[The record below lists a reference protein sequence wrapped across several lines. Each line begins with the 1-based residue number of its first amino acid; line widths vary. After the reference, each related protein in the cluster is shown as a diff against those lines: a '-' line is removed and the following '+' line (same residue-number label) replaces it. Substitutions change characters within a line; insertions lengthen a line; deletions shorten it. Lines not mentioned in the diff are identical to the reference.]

1 MLQWSITGSRGI
13 GKSQPGNTPGINKI
27 MGRGVNMRI
36 CIIGAG
42 AGGRGASGQIRQ
54 LDKQAQVDIFSTQSE
69 IGYAPCEP
77 PFVLR
82 GVARWDDIF
91 YPGKFFEERNV
102 TVHLNT
108 EVTDILRKEKR
119 IIAGDQSHPYDKL
132 ILCPGSIPSVPPIPG
147 LDGNNE
153 FTLSTNIADGRALE
167 KIIPKYTTAAVIG
180 AGAIGVEI
188 TLALIARGY
197 RKVYLLDMMENILP
211 TGLDKDMASKVEPVM
226 QEKGIELVLSA
237 NINSIKSESG
247 RKRIILPDREL
258 EVDLIFLTTGARP
271 NVELAQKA
279 GIEIGKTGGILVNQ
293 YLQTS
298 DPDIYAAGD
307 CLENWDII
315 TGSKTRR
322 LMVTTAGRTGN
333 IAGENLVRGN
343 TTPYEGTLMTFVIE
357 IFGNKIGATGFTER
371 FAREKG
377 LDVVSATVSS
387 PTSRPH
393 LGNTIL
399 HHKLIADR
407 RTRTLIGAQV
417 ISEEIIRGTI
427 NELSLAIA
435 EKVPL
440 HRLALLETPYSPAVG
455 RDPIG
460 DGVMRLI
467 RKLD

>member
-1 MLQWSITGSRGI
+1 M
-13 GKSQPGNTPGINKI
+13 K
-27 MGRGVNMRI
+27 V

-42 AGGRGASGQIRQ
+42 AGGRGASGRIRQ
-54 LDKQAQVDIFSTQSE
+54 MDKQAQIDIFSTQSE

-91 YPGKFFEERNV
+91 YPGKFFEERNI

-108 EVTDILRKEKR
+108 KVTGILRKEKR
-119 IIAGDQSHPYDKL
+119 IVAGDQSYSYDKL
-132 ILCPGSIPSVPPIPG
+132 ILSPGAIPSIPPIPG
-147 LDGNNE
+147 LDGKNE

-167 KIIPKYTTAAVIG
+167 KIIPKYTSAAVIG
-180 AGAIGVEI
+180 AGAIGIEI
-188 TLALIARGY
+188 TLALVSAGY
-197 RKVYLLDMMENILP
+197 HKVYLLDMMENILP
-211 TGLDKDMASKVEPVM
+211 AGLDKDMASKVEQVM

-237 NINSIKSESG
+237 RISSVKSESG

-258 EVDLIFLTTGARP
+258 EVDLIFLTTGAIP

-279 GIEIGKTGGILVNQ
+279 GIEIGDTGGILVNQ

-307 CLENWDII
+307 CLENWDMI
-315 TGSKTRR
+315 TGSKNRR
-322 LMVTTAGRTGN
+322 LMVTTAGRTGGV
-333 IAGENLVRGN
+333 AGENVIKGN
-343 TTPYEGTLMTFVIE
+343 STPYEGTLMTFVIE
-357 IFGNKIGATGFTER
+357 IFGNQIGATGFTER
-371 FAREKG
+371 LAREKG
-377 LDVVSATVSS
+377 LDVVSATISS

-393 LGNTIL
+393 LGDKIL
-399 HHKLIADR
+399 HHKLIANR
-407 RTRTLIGAQV
+407 RTSTLVGAQV
-417 ISEEIIRGTI
+417 ISEEIIRGTL

-440 HRLALLETPYSPAVG
+440 NRLDLLETPYSPAVG
-455 RDPIG
+455 RDPVG
-460 DGVMRLI
+460 DGIRELI

>member
-1 MLQWSITGSRGI
+1 M
-13 GKSQPGNTPGINKI
+13 K
-27 MGRGVNMRI
+27 V

-42 AGGRGASGQIRQ
+42 AGGRGASGRIRQ
-54 LDKQAQVDIFSTQSE
+54 LDKQARIDIFSTQSE

-119 IIAGDQSHPYDKL
+119 IIAGDQSYSYDKL
-132 ILCPGSIPSVPPIPG
+132 ILCLGSIPSTPPIPG

-167 KIIPKYTTAAVIG
+167 KIIPKYTSAAVIG

-237 NINSIKSESG
+237 NIISVKSDSG

-271 NVELAQKA
+271 NIDLARKA
-279 GIEIGKTGGILVNQ
+279 GIEIGDTGGILVNQ

-307 CLENWDII
+307 CMENWDMI
-315 TGSKTRR
+315 TGAKTRR

-333 IAGENLVRGN
+333 VAGENLVKGN
-343 TTPYEGTLMTFVIE
+343 SIPYEGTLMTFVIE
-357 IFGNKIGATGFTER
+357 IFGNQIGAAGFTER
-371 FAREKG
+371 LAWENG
-377 LDVVSATVSS
+377 LDVVSTTVSS

-393 LGNTIL
+393 LGGKIL
-399 HHKLIADR
+399 HYKLIAHR
-407 RTRTLIGAQV
+407 RTGTLVGAQV
-417 ISEEIIRGTI
+417 ISEEIIRGTV

-435 EKVPL
+435 EKVSL

-460 DGVMRLI
+460 DGVVRLI
-467 RKLD
+467 HKLD

>member
-1 MLQWSITGSRGI
+1 M
-13 GKSQPGNTPGINKI
+13 K
-27 MGRGVNMRI
+27 V

-42 AGGRGASGQIRQ
+42 AGGRIASGRIRQ
-54 LDKQAQVDIFSTQSE
+54 LDKQAQIDIFSTQSE

-82 GVARWDDIF
+82 GVARWDDVF
-91 YPGKFFEERNV
+91 YPGNFFGERNV
-102 TVHLNT
+102 TVHLRT
-108 EVTDILRKEKR
+108 EVTDILRGEKR
-119 IIAGDQSHPYDKL
+119 IVAGDKSYSYDKL
-132 ILCPGSIPSVPPIPG
+132 ILSPGAVPSIPPIPG

-167 KIIPKYTTAAVIG
+167 KIIPKYTRAAVIG

-188 TLALIARGY
+188 SLGLIAKGY
-197 RKVYLLDMMENILP
+197 HKVYLLDMMENILP
-211 TGLDKDMASKVEPVM
+211 AGLDKDMARKVERVM
-226 QEKGIELVLSA
+226 PEKGIELILSA
-237 NINSIKSESG
+237 DINSVKSDSG
-247 RKRIILPDREL
+247 KKRILLPGREL
-258 EVDLIFLTTGARP
+258 EVDIIFLTTGARP
-271 NVELAQKA
+271 NIELAQKA
-279 GIEIGKTGGILVNQ
+279 GIEIGETGGILVNQ

-322 LMVTTAGRTGN
+322 LMVTTAGRTGH

-343 TTPYEGTLMTFVIE
+343 STAYEGTLLTFVIE
-357 IFGNKIGATGFTER
+357 IFGNQIGTTGFNER
-371 FAREKG
+371 LAREKG
-377 LDVVSATVSS
+377 LDVVSVRVSS

-393 LGNTIL
+393 LGGKIF
-399 HHKLIADR
+399 HQKLIADR
-407 RTRTLIGAQV
+407 RTGVLVGAQV
-417 ISEEIIRGTI
+417 ISEEIIRGSL

-440 HRLALLETPYSPAVG
+440 QRLASLETPYSPAAG

-460 DGVMRLI
+460 DGI
-467 RKLD
+467 GKLMHKLH

>member
-1 MLQWSITGSRGI
+1 M
-13 GKSQPGNTPGINKI
+13 K
-27 MGRGVNMRI
+27 V

-42 AGGRGASGQIRQ
+42 AAGRSASGRIRQ
-54 LDKQAQVDIFSTQSE
+54 LDKQAQIDIFSTQGE

-82 GVARWDDIF
+82 GIACWDDIF
-91 YPGKFFEERNV
+91 YPGNFFEKRNIS
-102 TVHLNT
+102 VHLST
-108 EVTDILRKEKR
+108 EVTDILRDEKR
-119 IIAGDQSHPYDKL
+119 IIAGGKGYPYDKL
-132 ILCPGSIPSVPPIPG
+132 ILSPGAIPSIPPIPG
-147 LDGNNE
+147 LDGKNE

-167 KIIPKYTTAAVIG
+167 KIIPKYTSAAVIG

-188 TLALIARGY
+188 TLALIAAGY
-197 RKVYLLDMMENILP
+197 HKVYLLDMMENILP
-211 TGLDKDMASKVEPVM
+211 AGLDKDMASKVEQVM

-237 NINSIKSESG
+237 SISSVKNESG

-279 GIEIGKTGGILVNQ
+279 GIEIGGTGGILVNQ

-307 CLENWDII
+307 CLENWDSI

-322 LMVTTAGRTGN
+322 LMVTTAGRTGGV
-333 IAGENLVRGN
+333 AGDNLVKGN
-343 TTPYEGTLMTFVIE
+343 SIPYEGTLMTFVIE
-357 IFGNKIGATGFTER
+357 IFGNQIGAAGFTEKL
-371 FAREKG
+371 AREKG
-377 LDVVSATVSS
+377 LDVVSAMVSS

-393 LGNTIL
+393 LGDKIL

-407 RTRTLIGAQV
+407 RTGTLVGAQL
-417 ISEEIIRGTI
+417 ISDEIIRGTL

-435 EKVPL
+435 EKIPL

-455 RDPIG
+455 RDPIE
-460 DGVMRLI
+460 DGV
-467 RKLD
+467 RKLIHRLD

>member
-1 MLQWSITGSRGI
+1 M
-13 GKSQPGNTPGINKI
+13 K
-27 MGRGVNMRI
+27 V

-42 AGGRGASGQIRQ
+42 AGGRSASGRIRQ
-54 LDKQAQVDIFSTQSE
+54 LDEQAQIDIFSTQSE

-82 GVARWDDIF
+82 GLAIWDDIF
-91 YPGKFFEERNV
+91 YPGKFFEKRNI
-102 TVHLNT
+102 TVHLST
-108 EVTDILRKEKR
+108 EATDILRKEKR
-119 IIAGDQSHPYDKL
+119 IIAGGKSYPYDKL
-132 ILCPGSIPSVPPIPG
+132 ILSPGAVPSIPPIPG
-147 LDGNNE
+147 LDGKNE

-167 KIIPKYTTAAVIG
+167 KILPRYTSAAVIG

-188 TLALIARGY
+188 TLALISAGY
-197 RKVYLLDMMENILP
+197 HKVYLLDMMENILP
-211 TGLDKDMASKVEPVM
+211 AGLDKDMASKVEQVM
-226 QEKGIELVLSA
+226 QEKGIEPVLSA
-237 NINSIKSESG
+237 EVSSIKSESG
-247 RKRIILPDREL
+247 RKLVTLPDRQL

-279 GIEIGKTGGILVNQ
+279 GIEIGETGGILVNQ

-307 CLENWDII
+307 CLENWDMM
-315 TGSKTRR
+315 TGSKIRR

-333 IAGENLVRGN
+333 VAGENVVRGN
-343 TTPYEGTLMTFVIE
+343 STPYEGTLMTFVIE
-357 IFGNKIGATGFTER
+357 IFGNQIGAAGFTER
-371 FAREKG
+371 LAREKG

-393 LGNTIL
+393 LGNRVL

-407 RTRTLIGAQV
+407 RTGTLAGVQV
-417 ISEEIIRGTI
+417 ISEEVIRGTL
-427 NELSLAIA
+427 NELSLAIS

-455 RDPIG
+455 RDPIE
-460 DGVMRLI
+460 DGIMRLI
-467 RKLD
+467 RKLG

>member
-1 MLQWSITGSRGI
+1 V
-13 GKSQPGNTPGINKI
+13 K
-27 MGRGVNMRI
+27 V

-42 AGGRGASGQIRQ
+42 AGGRSASGRIRE
-54 LDKQAQVDIFSTQSE
+54 LDKQAQIDIFSTQSE

-82 GVARWDDIF
+82 GVAGWDDIF
-91 YPGKFFEERNV
+91 YPGKFFEEGNI
-102 TVHLNT
+102 TVHLST

-119 IIAGDQSHPYDKL
+119 IIAGGNSYPYDRL
-132 ILCPGSIPSVPPIPG
+132 LLSPGAIPSIPPIPG
-147 LDGNNE
+147 LDGKNE

-167 KIIPKYTTAAVIG
+167 KVIPRYTSAAVIG

-188 TLALIARGY
+188 TLALISAGY
-197 RKVYLLDMMENILP
+197 HKVYLLDMMENILP
-211 TGLDKDMASKVEPVM
+211 AGLDKDMASKVEQVM
-226 QEKGIELVLSA
+226 QEKGIEPVLSA
-237 NINSIKSESG
+237 EVSSIKSESG
-247 RKRIILPDREL
+247 RKLVTLPDRQL

-279 GIEIGKTGGILVNQ
+279 GIEIGETGGILVNQ

-307 CLENWDII
+307 CLENWDSI
-315 TGSKTRR
+315 TSSKTRR
-322 LMVTTAGRTGN
+322 LMVTTAGRTGGV
-333 IAGENLVRGN
+333 AGENLVKGN
-343 TTPYEGTLMTFVIE
+343 SIPYEGTLMTFVIE
-357 IFGNKIGATGFTER
+357 IFGNQIGAAGFTER
-371 FAREKG
+371 LAREKG

-393 LGNTIL
+393 LGNRVL

-407 RTRTLIGAQV
+407 RTGTLVGAQV

-427 NELSLAIA
+427 NELSLAIS

-455 RDPIG
+455 RDPIE
-460 DGVMRLI
+460 DGIMRLI
-467 RKLD
+467 CKLG

>member
-1 MLQWSITGSRGI
+1 M
-13 GKSQPGNTPGINKI
+13 
-27 MGRGVNMRI
+27 
-36 CIIGAG
+36 GAG
-42 AGGRGASGQIRQ
+42 AGGRGASGRIRE
-54 LDKQAQVDIFSTQSE
+54 LDKQAKIDIFSTQSE

-82 GVARWDDIF
+82 GIACWDDIF
-91 YPGKFFEERNV
+91 YPGKFFEERNRA
-102 TVHLNT
+102 VHLST

-119 IIAGDQSHPYDKL
+119 IIAGGKNYPYDKL
-132 ILCPGSIPSVPPIPG
+132 LLSPGAIPSIPPIPG
-147 LDGNNE
+147 LDGKNE

-167 KIIPKYTTAAVIG
+167 EVIPRYSSAAVIG

-188 TLALIARGY
+188 TLALLSAGY
-197 RKVYLLDMMENILP
+197 HKVYLLDMMENILP
-211 TGLDKDMASKVEPVM
+211 TGLDKDMASKVEQVM
-226 QEKGIELVLSA
+226 QAKGIELVLSA
-237 NINSIKSESG
+237 SINSIKNDSG
-247 RKRIILPDREL
+247 KKRIILPAREL

-279 GIEIGKTGGILVNQ
+279 GIEIGETGGILVNQ

-298 DPDIYAAGD
+298 DPDVYAAGD
-307 CLENWDII
+307 CLENWDSI
-315 TGSKTRR
+315 TSSKTRR
-322 LMVTTAGRTGN
+322 LMVTTAGKTGGV
-333 IAGENLVRGN
+333 AGENLVRGN
-343 TTPYEGTLMTFVIE
+343 SIAYEGTLMTFVIE
-357 IFGNKIGATGFTER
+357 IFGHQIGAAGLTER
-371 FAREKG
+371 LAREKG

-393 LGNTIL
+393 LGNRIL

-407 RTRTLIGAQV
+407 RTGTLVGAQV
-417 ISEEIIRGTI
+417 ISEEVIRGTL

-460 DGVMRLI
+460 DGIMRLI
-467 RKLD
+467 RKLG